1 LRSPCHDCHLHPLR
15 ISLLG
20 TPIVEFDGRPLD
32 VDTRKATAML
42 AHLAVTGH
50 AQSREVVAALLWPEF
65 DIDRSRAALRRTL
78 STLRTALDD
87 RFVTADRTSIALDL
101 SDAWFDLAEFR
112 RAAADPRA
120 DLARLAAAVDLH
132 RGDLLDG
139 FFIRSSAAFDD
150 WLELA
155 AEAIRQERA
164 AALDRLVDALAA
176 AGRNEEA
183 VARAEQRLA
192 LDPLH
197 EPAHRRLIERY
208 AASGRRADA
217 MRQYR
222 ECVRVLD
229 RELGV
234 RPLSETTELY
244 NAVNE
249 GRSPAVAAPAPT
261 VTAPAQPLVGREGPW
276 RRLSELHAGIAAD
289 GRMAV
294 IEGESGVGKT
304 RLADELV
311 AALRAGGAP
320 AIAARPSAGERGL
333 AYGVVAQLLRAA
345 LDLDAGEPPAH
356 AVEEAA
362 RLLPELGP
370 PPPASLEDPGARLRF
385 LEAVCQLVAR
395 AGAADAPG
403 VVLVDDL
410 HWCDPASLDALGYLA
425 RRLDGRR
432 LLVLL
437 TRRTDEPDPDRA
449 CARLAQLGERLP
461 LGRLTRA
468 DVGAI
473 AHAQGLGET
482 EADALFAESEG
493 LPLFLAELLA
503 AGRPAEATPTGVRE
517 AVESRLDAVSET
529 AAQVLSAAAVIG
541 RTFDVDTVRTAS
553 GRSGEE
559 VAAALEELCARG
571 LIVERDAAYDFGHE
585 RIRAAVDDRAGL
597 ARRRLLNGRVAEALA
612 LRHGY
617 PSLVA
622 RHLELAG
629 REDEAAAA
637 YATAGDRARSLSAG
651 AEALA
656 HYRSALALGHP
667 DPAALHEAIG
677 DVHTLRGE
685 YAAALAAY
693 DAAAAH
699 AGEARLGTIE
709 HKIGGVHERRGEWE
723 PAERHLREALDR
735 GAPAARVQADRG
747 LVAWRR
753 GDAGALDLCREALRL
768 AEAEGDAEAAARAHN
783 ILGLLGAGTEH
794 FQRSLELSEALPDPT
809 IRIAGLNNLARAR
822 AAAGDL
828 DPAAD
833 LVREALRL
841 VSAQGDRHREAAL
854 RNNLADTLHR
864 AGRDDEAME
873 ELKRAVAIFAEVGG
887 HEDEPQPGVWRLV
900 EW

>member
-1 LRSPCHDCHLHPLR
+1 
-15 ISLLG
+15 
-20 TPIVEFDGRPLD
+20 
-32 VDTRKATAML
+32 ML

-50 AQSREVVAALLWPEF
+50 PQSREVVAALLWPEF

-78 STLRTALDD
+78 STLRAALGD
-87 RFVTADRTSIALDL
+87 RHVAADRTSISLDL
-101 SDAWFDLAEFR
+101 DGAWFDLSEFR
-112 RAAADPRA
+112 RGVAAVDADAAA
-120 DLARLAAAVDLH
+120 LSAAVDLH

-150 WLELA
+150 WLQLS

-164 AALDRLVDALAA
+164 AALDRLVAALAA
-176 AGRNEEA
+176 AGRTDEA

-222 ECVRVLD
+222 DCVRVLD

-249 GRSPAVAAPAPT
+249 GRSPAVTAPVPA
-261 VTAPAQPLVGREGPW
+261 VAAPAQPLVGRERQW
-276 RRLSELHAGIAAD
+276 ARLTELHAGIAAD
-289 GRMAV
+289 GRMAA

-304 RLADELV
+304 RLAEELV
-311 AALRAGGAP
+311 AALRRRGAP
-320 AIAARPSAGERGL
+320 GIAARASAGERGL

-345 LDLDAGEPPAH
+345 LELDAAAPPAH
-356 AVEEAA
+356 AAEEAA
-362 RLLPELGP
+362 RLLPELGH
-370 PPPASLEDPGARLRF
+370 PPATSLDDPGARLRF
-385 LEAVCQLVAR
+385 LEAVGQLLAR
-395 AGAADAPG
+395 VGSEAVPG

-410 HWCDPASLDALGYLA
+410 HWCDPASLDALAYLG

-432 LLVLL
+432 LLLL
-437 TRRTDEPDPDRA
+437 VTRRTDEPDPDRA
-449 CARLAQLGERLP
+449 CARLAQLGERLA

-468 DVGAI
+468 DVAEI
-473 AHAQGLGET
+473 ARSQGLGTDAAE
-482 EADALFAESEG
+482 ALFTESEG

-503 AGRPAEATPTGVRE
+503 ASRPAEAAPAGVRE
-517 AVESRLDAVSET
+517 AVASRLDAVSET
-529 AAQVLSAAAVIG
+529 AAQVLAAAAVIG
-541 RTFDVDTVRTAS
+541 RTFDVDTVRAAS
-553 GRSGEE
+553 GRSGDE

-585 RIRAAVDDRAGL
+585 RIRAAVDERAGL

-612 LRHGY
+612 LRHAD
-617 PSLVA
+617 PALVA

-629 REDEAAAA
+629 RDDEAAAA
-637 YATAGDRARSLSAG
+637 YASAGDRARALSAG

-667 DPAALHEAIG
+667 EPAALHEAIG
-677 DVHTLRGE
+677 DTHTLRGD

-699 AGEARLGTIE
+699 AGEDRRGGIE
-709 HKIGGVHERRGEWE
+709 HKLAGVHERRGEWE
-723 PAERHLREALDR
+723 QAERHLRESLVL
-735 GAPAARVQADRG
+735 GAAAARVQADRA

-753 GDAGALDLCREALRL
+753 GDPGALDLGREALRL

-783 ILGLLGAGTEH
+783 ILGLLGQGTDH
-794 FQRSLELSEALPDPT
+794 FRRCLELCERLPDPT

-822 AAAGDL
+822 AADGEL
-828 DPAAD
+828 DAAAE

-841 VSAQGDRHREAAL
+841 VAAQGDRHREAAL

-864 AGRDDEAME
+864 AGREDEAMA
-873 ELKRAVAIFAEVGG
+873 ELKRAVTIFAEVGG
-887 HEDEPQPGVWRLV
+887 HEQEPQPGVWRLV

>member
-1 LRSPCHDCHLHPLR
+1 MHALR

-20 TPIVEFDGRPLD
+20 TPLVEVAGRPLE

-50 AQSREVVAALLWPEF
+50 PQSREVVAALLWPEF

-78 STLRTALDD
+78 STLRTALGDGRLD
-87 RFVTADRTSIALDL
+87 ADRTSISLDL
-101 SDAWFDLAEFR
+101 SAAWFDLAEFR
-112 RAAADPRA
+112 RAAVDPGADV
-120 DLARLAAAVDLH
+120 AALTTAVDLH
-132 RGDLLDG
+132 RGDLLAG
-139 FFIRSSAAFDD
+139 FSVRGSAAFDD
-150 WLELA
+150 WLQLTTEG
-155 AEAIRQERA
+155 IRHERA
-164 AALDRLVDALAA
+164 AALDRLVAALAA
-176 AGRNEEA
+176 AGRNDEA

-208 AASGRRADA
+208 AESGRRADA

-234 RPLSETTELY
+234 RPLTETTELY

-249 GRSPAVAAPAPT
+249 GRSPAVPEVPRAVAAPE
-261 VTAPAQPLVGREGPW
+261 QPLVGRATEW
-276 RRLSELHAGIAAD
+276 RRLTALHGGIAAD

-304 RLADELV
+304 RLAADLV
-311 AALRAGGAP
+311 AALRGGGAP
-320 AIAARPSAGERGL
+320 AVTARPSAGERGL
-333 AYGVVAQLLRAA
+333 AYGVVAQLLRS
-345 LDLDAGEPPAH
+345 
-356 AVEEAA
+356 AVEIVGADIPRHCADEAA
-362 RLLPELGP
+362 RLLPELGA

-385 LEAVCQLVAR
+385 LEALCQLLAR
-395 AGAADAPG
+395 ACDAPSAG

-410 HWCDPASLDALGYLA
+410 HWSDPASLDALGYLA
-425 RRLDGRR
+425 RRLFGRR
-432 LLVLL
+432 MLVLA

-449 CARLAQLGERLP
+449 CARLAEAGERVQ

-468 DVGAI
+468 DVAEV
-473 AHAQGLGET
+473 ARARGLGQED
-482 EADALFAESEG
+482 ADALYAESEG

-503 AGRPAEATPTGVRE
+503 AGPVSGATPAGVSE
-517 AVESRLDAVSET
+517 AVSRRLDAVSET

-553 GRSGEE
+553 GRSGDE
-559 VAAALEELCARG
+559 VVAGLEELCARG

-585 RIRAAVDDRAGL
+585 RVRAAVDERAGL
-597 ARRRLLNGRVAEALA
+597 ARRRLLNGRVADALA
-612 LRHGY
+612 LRHGDAA
-617 PSLVA
+617 LIA

-637 YATAGDRARSLSAG
+637 HAAAGDRARALSAG

-667 DPAALHEAIG
+667 DPALLHEAIG

-685 YAAALAAY
+685 YTAALAAY

-699 AGEARLGTIE
+699 SGPERLGAIE
-709 HKIGGVHERRGEWE
+709 HKLATVHERRGEWE
-723 PAERHLREALDR
+723 LAERHLREALAL
-735 GAPAARVQADRG
+735 GAPPARVQADRG

-753 GDAGALDLCREALRL
+753 GDGDALALCEEALRL
-768 AEAEGDAEAAARAHN
+768 AEEEGDDEAAARAHN
-783 ILGLLGAGTEH
+783 ILGLLGQGSRH
-794 FQRSLELSEALPDPT
+794 FERSLALSERLADPS
-809 IRIAGLNNLARAR
+809 IRIAALNNLARAR
-822 AAAGDL
+822 AAEGRL
-828 DPAAD
+828 GPAAELVAEALD
-833 LVREALRL
+833 LV
-841 VSAQGDRHREAAL
+841 VAQGDRHREAAL

-873 ELKRAVAIFAEVGG
+873 ELKRAVAIFAEVGA

>member
-1 LRSPCHDCHLHPLR
+1 MHPLR

-20 TPIVEFDGRPLD
+20 TPLIEVDGRPLE

-42 AHLAVTGH
+42 SHLAVTGH
-50 AQSREVVAALLWPEF
+50 PQSREVVAALLWPEF

-78 STLRTALDD
+78 STLRTALGGRWLD
-87 RFVTADRTSIALDL
+87 ADRSSIALDL
-101 SDAWFDLAEFR
+101 DGGWFDLAEFR
-112 RAAADPRA
+112 RAAADPTA
-120 DLARLAAAVDLH
+120 GAATLAAAADLH
-132 RGDLLDG
+132 RGDLLAG

-155 AEAIRQERA
+155 AEGIRRERA
-164 AALDRLVDALAA
+164 AALDRLVDALVA
-176 AGRNEEA
+176 AGRGDEA

-197 EPAHRRLIERY
+197 EPAHRRLISCY
-208 AASGRRADA
+208 AASGRRGDA
-217 MRQYR
+217 LRQYR

-249 GRSPAVAAPAPT
+249 GRSPAVSEPPAAVP
-261 VTAPAQPLVGREGPW
+261 APAQPLVGRDAPW
-276 RRLSELHAGIAAD
+276 RLLSELHDGIAAD
-289 GRMAV
+289 GRLAV

-304 RLADELV
+304 RLAEELV
-311 AALRAGGAP
+311 AAMHERGAP

-345 LDLDAGEPPAH
+345 VARIGAELPPHGAG
-356 AVEEAA
+356 EAA

-370 PPPASLEDPGARLRF
+370 PPATSLDDPGARLRF
-385 LEAVCQLVAR
+385 LEAVCQVLGLAS
-395 AGAADAPG
+395 DAPAAG
-403 VVLVDDL
+403 VILVDDL

-432 LLVLL
+432 VFLLA
-437 TRRTDEPDPDRA
+437 TRRTDEPDPDHA
-449 CARLAQLGERLP
+449 CARLAQMGDRVRLA
-461 LGRLTRA
+461 RLTRA
-468 DVGAI
+468 DVAEL
-473 AHAQGLGET
+473 ARSQGLSTGD
-482 EADALFAESEG
+482 ADALYTESEG

-503 AGRPAEATPTGVRE
+503 AGRPAETPPTDVRG
-517 AVESRLDAVSET
+517 AVQTRLDAVSET

-541 RTFDVDTVRTAS
+541 RTFDSDTVRAAS
-553 GRSGEE
+553 GRSGDEV
-559 VAAALEELCARG
+559 VAALDELCARG
-571 LIVERDAAYDFGHE
+571 LIVERAAAYDFGHE
-585 RIRAAVDDRAGL
+585 RVRAAVDERAGL
-597 ARRRLLNGRVAEALA
+597 ARRRLLNGRVADALTLRGGDPA
-612 LRHGY
+612 LI
-617 PSLVA
+617 A

-637 YATAGDRARSLSAG
+637 HAEAGDRARALSAG
-651 AEALA
+651 AEAIS

-667 DPAALHEAIG
+667 DPAQLHEAIG
-677 DVHTLRGE
+677 DVHTLRGD
-685 YAAALAAY
+685 YAAALHAY

-699 AGEARLGTIE
+699 ADPVRLARIE
-709 HKIGGVHERRGEWE
+709 HKLATVHERRGEWE
-723 PAERHLREALDR
+723 PAERHLQEALAL
-735 GAPAARVQADRG
+735 GAPPARVQADRG

-753 GDAGALDLCREALRL
+753 GDPEALGLCLEALRL
-768 AEAEGDAEAAARAHN
+768 AEGEGDDEAAARAHN
-783 ILGLLGAGTEH
+783 ILGLLGEGSDHLE
-794 FQRSLELSEALPDPT
+794 RSLALSERLADPS
-809 IRIAGLNNLARAR
+809 IRIAALNNLARAR
-822 AAAGDL
+822 FAAGEL
-828 DPAAD
+828 EPASE
-833 LVREALRL
+833 LVREALAL
-841 VSAQGDRHREAAL
+841 VAAQGDRHREAAL

-887 HEDEPQPGVWRLV
+887 HDDEPQPGVWQLV

>member
-1 LRSPCHDCHLHPLR
+1 VYPLR

-50 AQSREVVAALLWPEF
+50 PQSREVVAALLWPEF

-78 STLRTALDD
+78 STLRGALGD
-87 RFVTADRTSIALDL
+87 RHVDADRTSITLDL
-101 SDAWFDLAEFR
+101 DGVWLDLTEFR
-112 RAAADPRA
+112 RTAADP
-120 DLARLAAAVDLH
+120 AAGVAALTEAVDLH
-132 RGDLLDG
+132 RGDLLAG
-139 FFIRSSAAFDD
+139 FFIRGSAAFDD
-150 WLELA
+150 WLELT
-155 AEAIRQERA
+155 AEGIRHERA
-164 AALDRLVDALAA
+164 AALDRLVDGLAS
-176 AGRNEEA
+176 AGRDDEA

-222 ECVRVLD
+222 ECVRILD

-234 RPLSETTELY
+234 RPLTETTELY

-249 GRSPAVAAPAPT
+249 GRSPAVSEPPAT
-261 VTAPAQPLVGREGPW
+261 VATPAQPLVGRDEPW
-276 RRLSELHAGIAAD
+276 RRLSELHAGIGAD

-304 RLADELV
+304 RLAEELV
-311 AALRAGGAP
+311 AALGGRGAP
-320 AIAARPSAGERGL
+320 ALAARPSAGERGL

-345 LDLDAGEPPAH
+345 VELRGDGLPAH
-356 AVEEAA
+356 CGEEAA
-362 RLLPELGP
+362 RLLPELGT
-370 PPPASLEDPGARLRF
+370 PPATSLEDPGARLRF
-385 LEAVCQLVAR
+385 LEAVCQLI
-395 AGAADAPG
+395 AGACNGPAAG

-425 RRLDGRR
+425 RRLAGRR
-432 LLVLL
+432 LLLL
-437 TRRTDEPDPDRA
+437 VTRRTDEPDPGHA
-449 CARLAQLGERLP
+449 CARMAQLGERIGLA
-461 LGRLTRA
+461 RLTRA
-468 DVGAI
+468 DVAEI
-473 AHAQGLGET
+473 ARSQGLGAED
-482 EADALFAESEG
+482 ADALFAESEG

-503 AGRPAEATPTGVRE
+503 AGRSADATPAGVRE

-541 RTFDVDTVRTAS
+541 RTFDVDTVRAAS
-553 GRSGEE
+553 GRSGDEV
-559 VAAALEELCARG
+559 VAALDELRARG

-585 RIRAAVDDRAGL
+585 RVRAAVDERAGL
-597 ARRRLLNGRVAEALA
+597 ARRRLLNGRVAEALL
-612 LRHGY
+612 LRHGD
-617 PSLVA
+617 PALVA

-629 REDEAAAA
+629 REEDAAAA
-637 YATAGDRARSLSAG
+637 YATAGDRARALSAG

-656 HYRSALALGHP
+656 HYRSALALGHT
-667 DPAALHEAIG
+667 DPATLHEAIG

-685 YAAALAAY
+685 YAAALHAY

-699 AGEARLGTIE
+699 AAAARIGIVE
-709 HKIGGVHERRGEWE
+709 HKIATVHERRAEWE
-723 PAERHLREALDR
+723 PAELHLQEALAQ
-735 GAPAARVQADRG
+735 GAPAAPVQADRG

-753 GDAGALDLCREALRL
+753 GDPGALELCLEALRL
-768 AEAEGDAEAAARAHN
+768 AEAAGDDEAAARAHN
-783 ILGLLGAGTEH
+783 ILGLLGQGERH
-794 FQRSLELSEALPDPT
+794 FERSLELSARLTDPS
-809 IRIAGLNNLARAR
+809 IRIAALNNLARAR
-822 AAAGDL
+822 AAAGQL
-828 DPAAD
+828 GPAAD

-841 VSAQGDRHREAAL
+841 VVAQGDRHREAAL

-864 AGRDDEAME
+864 GGREDEAME

-887 HEDEPQPGVWRLV
+887 YEEEPQPRVWQLV

>member
-1 LRSPCHDCHLHPLR
+1 M
-15 ISLLG
+15 
-20 TPIVEFDGRPLD
+20 EFEGRPLA

-42 AHLAVTGH
+42 AYLAVTGH

-78 STLRTALDD
+78 STLRTALGD
-87 RFVTADRTSIALDL
+87 RHVDADRTSITLDL
-101 SDAWFDLAEFR
+101 DGAWFDLAEFR
-112 RAAADPRA
+112 RAAADPAA
-120 DLARLAAAVDLH
+120 DAAALTTAVDLH
-132 RGDLLDG
+132 RGDLLAG
-139 FFIRSSAAFDD
+139 FGVRSSAAFDD
-150 WLELA
+150 WLQLA
-155 AEAIRQERA
+155 TEGIRRERA
-164 AALDRLVDALAA
+164 GALDRLVDALMA
-176 AGRNEEA
+176 AGRGDDA

-197 EPAHRRLIERY
+197 EPAHRRLISCY
-208 AASGRRADA
+208 AASGRRGDA

-234 RPLSETTELY
+234 RPLTETTELY

-249 GRSPAVAAPAPT
+249 GRSPAVAEAAPA
-261 VTAPAQPLVGREGPW
+261 VAAPAQPLVGRAGQW
-276 RRLSELHAGIAAD
+276 RSLTELHGAIAAD

-304 RLADELV
+304 RLAEDLV
-311 AALRAGGAP
+311 AALHEGGAT

-345 LDLDAGEPPAH
+345 VEATSTELPPHSAG
-356 AVEEAA
+356 EAA
-362 RLLPELGP
+362 RLLPELGTP
-370 PPPASLEDPGARLRF
+370 PSTSLEDPGARLRF
-385 LEAVCQLVAR
+385 LEAVCQLIALAVDGR
-395 AGAADAPG
+395 TAGI
-403 VVLVDDL
+403 VLVDDL

-425 RRLDGRR
+425 RRLAGRR
-432 LLVLL
+432 LLLL
-437 TRRTDEPDPDRA
+437 ATRRTDEPDPGHA
-449 CARLAQLGERLP
+449 CARLAQLGERITLE
-461 LGRLTRA
+461 RLTRA
-468 DVGAI
+468 DVAEL
-473 AHAQGLGET
+473 ASAQGLGPGD
-482 EADALFAESEG
+482 ADALYAESEG

-503 AGRPAEATPTGVRE
+503 AGRPADTTPTGVRE

-541 RTFDVDTVRTAS
+541 RTFDVDTVRAAS
-553 GRSGEE
+553 GRSGDE
-559 VAAALEELCARG
+559 VAVALEELCARG

-585 RIRAAVDDRAGL
+585 RVRATVDERAGL
-597 ARRRLLNGRVAEALA
+597 ARRRLLNGRVADVLA
-612 LRHGY
+612 LRHGD
-617 PSLVA
+617 PALVA

-637 YATAGDRARSLSAG
+637 YAAAGDRARALSAG
-651 AEALA
+651 SEALA

-667 DPAALHEAIG
+667 DPALLHEAIG

-699 AGEARLGTIE
+699 AGTEALGRIE
-709 HKIGGVHERRGEWE
+709 HKLATVHERRGEWE
-723 PAERHLREALDR
+723 PAERHLQEALAL
-735 GAPAARVQADRG
+735 GAPPARVQADRG

-753 GDAGALDLCREALRL
+753 GDPGALELCREALRL
-768 AEAEGDAEAAARAHN
+768 AEAEGDDEAAARAHN
-783 ILGLLGAGTEH
+783 ILGLLGEGADHIE
-794 FQRSLELSEALPDPT
+794 RSLALSERLADPS
-809 IRIAGLNNLARAR
+809 IRIAALNNLARAR
-822 AAAGDL
+822 FAAGDL
-828 DPAAD
+828 EPAAA
-833 LVREALRL
+833 LVREALAL
-841 VSAQGDRHREAAL
+841 VAAQGDRHREAAL

-887 HEDEPQPGVWRLV
+887 HDDEPQPGVWRLV